1 MERKKISNFNYK
13 KVLSFADLAFFS
25 LLFINTTLNLI
36 LDMFIRGYKPYFL
49 PTNIENCS
57 IISYI
62 LNLAGAA
69 YIGFIEYYLPI
80 LLSIVQLSFNKK
92 FFKIQAIVLFITLI
106 ISNIPCIINLLNII
120 RIIK

>member
-1 MERKKISNFNYK
+1 MERKKLSNFSYK

-36 LDMFIRGYKPYFL
+36 LDMFIREYKPYFL

-62 LNLAGAA
+62 LNLAGIA
-69 YIGFIEYYLPI
+69 YIEFIEYYLPI

-92 FFKIQAIVLFITLI
+92 FFKVQTALLFITIATTLLLYTFAYIRFLI
-106 ISNIPCIINLLNII
+106 L
-120 RIIK
+120 

>member
-1 MERKKISNFNYK
+1 MERKKLSNFSYK
-13 KVLSFADLAFFS
+13 KVLSFVDLAFFS

-36 LDMFIRGYKPYFL
+36 LDMFIREYKPYFL

-69 YIGFIEYYLPI
+69 YIRF
-80 LLSIVQLSFNKK
+80 
-92 FFKIQAIVLFITLI
+92 LI
-106 ISNIPCIINLLNII
+106 P
-120 RIIK
+120 